1 MLDKNKNLINEIK
14 TSDLTQ
20 LVSDGTITGG
30 MIPKLETAAQSV
42 IRGVKAVSIMD
53 GRVKHSVIR
62 ALSGEQ
68 FGTKIT
74 L

>member
-1 MLDKNKNLINEIK
+1 VLDKNKKLIDEVKTTNLGALI
-14 TSDLTQ
+14 
-20 LVSDGTITGG
+20 SDGTITGG

-42 IRGVKAVSIMD
+42 LKGVNQVSIMD
-53 GRVKHSVIR
+53 GRVKHSIIR

-68 FGTKIT
+68 FGTKIV